1 MDVAWIPV
9 FVLTLAECVAPAG
22 KTVCQ
27 EREFDLH
34 FLTRADCEVAL
45 QQLVSLKSES
55 ANVIVDTSKSGCAP
69 SARKTDIYA
78 SLDAVSSSVNDGSG
92 WRAPDGEDP
101 PMPSNVLHKERLADL
116 PSCEESAGLAPC
128 RLNDVIVEESP
139 QGDSVDVWR
148 REQ

>member
-1 MDVAWIPV
+1 MDVAWIQV

-27 EREFDLH
+27 EREFDLQ
-34 FLTRADCEVAL
+34 FLTRVDCEVAL

-55 ANVIVDTSKSGCAP
+55 ATVIVDRSKSSCAP
-69 SARKTDIYA
+69 SARQTDIYA
-78 SLDAVSSSVNDGSG
+78 SLDAVKSSVNEKSG
-92 WRAPDGEDP
+92 WRAPDDEDP
-101 PMPSNVLHKERLADL
+101 PMPSHVSHQERLAEL

-128 RLNDVIVEESP
+128 KLNDVIVEEAT
-139 QGDSVDVWR
+139 QDKTVEVWR